1 MRRQRPRLKWLI
13 SRKWPRSP
21 LRNQCQR
28 LKLRLKRSPSSLA
41 AQNKRHPASKCQ
53 LISFLTAASARLE
66 LWGGSSVS
74 SVAEGLTEVRK
85 APAVASV
92 VSLVLESALVHMATP
107 LSTQAAKGMAATV
120 LVTVT
125 LALVLAQTAATMDR
139 KIILAA
145 VETPNTPAVATA

>member
-1 MRRQRPRLKWLI
+1 
-13 SRKWPRSP
+13 
-21 LRNQCQR
+21 
-28 LKLRLKRSPSSLA
+28 
-41 AQNKRHPASKCQ
+41 
-53 LISFLTAASARLE
+53 
-66 LWGGSSVS
+66 
-74 SVAEGLTEVRK
+74 
-85 APAVASV
+85 
-92 VSLVLESALVHMATP
+92 MATP